1 MRIGLL
7 VYGSLE
13 TISGGNLYDRKLVE
27 YLRGQ
32 GDQVELVSLPWRTYA
47 HHLGDNL
54 TPDWRRKLEGLPLD
68 LLLQDE
74 LCHPSLAWSN
84 RQIRACSGIPLI
96 SIVHHLRCSENHP
109 AWILPFY
116 RTIERAYLASV
127 DGFIFNSQTT
137 RRSVEHLLGHAGLH
151 GVTALPAGDRFQ
163 GQVSA
168 DEISCRAR
176 QAGPLEVLFVG
187 NLIPRKNLDL
197 LIRALARID
206 RSPWNLNIV
215 GNPAI
220 DPAYSRSMRRLS
232 EKLGL
237 QSQVH
242 FLGALDDV
250 ELGRQFRRSH
260 VLAVPSEYE
269 GFGIVYLEGF
279 QHGLPALASTRGA
292 AGEVITPGETGWLV
306 GPDQVEAAAACLDQV
321 AGERDRLAQMGC
333 AAARRFHDFPTWE
346 ESMRSIRAFL
356 AGWDR

>member
-27 YLRGQ
+27 HLRGQ
-32 GDQVELVSLPWRTYA
+32 GDQVEQVSLPWRNYP

-54 TPDWRRKLEGLPLD
+54 ILDWRRKLEGLSLD

-84 RQIRACSGIPLI
+84 RQIRASTGIPLI
-96 SIVHHLRCSENHP
+96 SIVHHLRSSENHS

-116 RTIERAYLASV
+116 RTVERAYLASV

-137 RRSVEHLLGHAGLH
+137 RRSVEQLLGRAGLR
-151 GVTALPAGDRFQ
+151 GVTALPAGDRFH

-168 DEISCRAR
+168 EEISCRAR

-187 NLIPRKNLDL
+187 NLIPRKNPDL

-206 RSPWNLNIV
+206 RSQWNLNIV
-215 GNPAI
+215 GNDAI
-220 DPAYSRSMRRLS
+220 DPAYSRSMRRLAA
-232 EKLGL
+232 KLGL

-242 FLGALDDV
+242 LLGVLGDA
-250 ELGRQFRRSH
+250 ELARQFRRSH
-260 VLAVPSEYE
+260 VLAVPSVYE

-292 AGEVITPGETGWLV
+292 AGEIITPGETGWLV
-306 GPDQVEAAAACLDQV
+306 GPDQIEAAAACLDQ
-321 AGERDRLAQMGC
+321 AARERDRLAWMGR
-333 AAARRFHDFPTWE
+333 AASHRFHDFPTWE
-346 ESMRSIRAFL
+346 ESMGSIRDYL
-356 AGWDR
+356 AGWVR